1 MRQVVSSV
9 VGAVRYAGV
18 LAVWS
23 GLLLVRPRLAQEILR
38 ERRADSPL
46 PRLGLRLA

>member
-9 VGAVRYAGV
+9 VGVVRYTGV

-23 GLLLVRPRLAQEILR
+23 GLLLVRPRLALELLH

-46 PRLGLRLA
+46 PRFGLRLA